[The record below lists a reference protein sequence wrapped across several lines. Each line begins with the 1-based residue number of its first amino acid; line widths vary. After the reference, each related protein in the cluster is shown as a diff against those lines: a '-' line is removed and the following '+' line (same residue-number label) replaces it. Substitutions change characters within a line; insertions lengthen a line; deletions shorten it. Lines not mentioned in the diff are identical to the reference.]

1 MKFKELK
8 KLDGQQLTDQLH
20 EARLEL
26 AKERAASEIGTAK
39 NPGRIR
45 VVRKTI
51 ARIQTIVN
59 SKKIAGEQIARRS
72 KGASRQITKSIKI
85 QGGAKK

>member
-8 KLDGQQLTDQLH
+8 KLDGQQLADQLR
-20 EARLEL
+20 EARFEL
-26 AKERAASEIGTAK
+26 AKERAASEIGTVK

-45 VVRKTI
+45 AVRKTI

-59 SKKIAGEQIARRS
+59 AKKIAAPAKS
-72 KGASRQITKSIKI
+72 VGAVKLQ
-85 QGGAKK
+85 KK

>member
-8 KLDGQQLTDQLH
+8 KLDGQQLADQLR
-20 EARLEL
+20 EARFEL
-26 AKERAASEIGTAK
+26 AKERAASEIGTVK

-45 VVRKTI
+45 AVRKTI

-59 SKKIAGEQIARRS
+59 AKKIAAP
-72 KGASRQITKSIKI
+72 AKSVSAVKL
-85 QGGAKK
+85 QKK